1 MAHIWIRET
10 HGKFNVTVNEY
21 PEIVFSEKTYKK
33 ARDKAVKLVKAE
45 TEKNMPKMVQ
55 DEEVKKTTIG
65 FAA

>member
-1 MAHIWIRET
+1 MAHIWIKET
-10 HGKFNVTVNEY
+10 QGKFNVTVNEY
-21 PEIVFSEKTYKK
+21 PEIAFSEKTYGK